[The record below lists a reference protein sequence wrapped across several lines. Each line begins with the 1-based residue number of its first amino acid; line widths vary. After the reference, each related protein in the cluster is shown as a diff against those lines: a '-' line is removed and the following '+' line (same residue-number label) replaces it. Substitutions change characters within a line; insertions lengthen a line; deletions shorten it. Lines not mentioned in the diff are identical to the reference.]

1 MNNRPNI
8 KKTEPDIPRPE
19 VIAEAAGIIRKGGL
33 TVFPTSAL
41 YGIGVNAL
49 DPEAVDKIFRI
60 KGRSSGKAIL
70 VLIGN
75 RKELDRLARSVP
87 QPAFAIMEYFWPGGL
102 TIVLEARPEIPQNLT
117 AGSGKIGIRLCRHPV
132 AVALIRAAGCPIT
145 GTSANLSGLPGC
157 DRISEL
163 DSSIAQN
170 ADLIIDAGTLKG
182 GSGSTVVDMTPGFP
196 EILREGTVPAKDILK
211 IADRYSRNF
220 VDRTV

>member
-1 MNNRPNI
+1 LNSLQNI
-8 KKTEPDIPRPE
+8 RKTEADFPRPE

-75 RKELDRLARSVP
+75 PEEVGLLALGVP
-87 QPAFAIMEYFWPGGL
+87 QSASDLMAHFWPGGL
-102 TIVLEARPEIPQNLT
+102 TIVLEAGPELPQNLT

-132 AVALIRAAGCPIT
+132 AAALIRAAGGPIT
-145 GTSANLSGLPGC
+145 GTSANLSGSPGC
-157 DRISEL
+157 SRISGL
-163 DSSIAQN
+163 DSSIARN

-182 GSGSTVVDMTPGFP
+182 GTGSTVVDMTSGFP